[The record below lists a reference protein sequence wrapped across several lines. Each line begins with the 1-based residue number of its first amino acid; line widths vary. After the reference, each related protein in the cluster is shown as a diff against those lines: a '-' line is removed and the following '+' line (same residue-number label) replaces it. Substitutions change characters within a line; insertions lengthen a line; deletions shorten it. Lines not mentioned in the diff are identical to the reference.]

1 MTKFAEL
8 ERQLIEHEGL
18 MLKPYLDTAHK
29 PRLTIGVGRNLDDVG
44 LRSEAE
50 AIYLLRSDI
59 EAIWR
64 ELTRRWPTVAS
75 LDEVRRDV
83 CVDMAFN
90 LGVTG
95 FLKFRKTIGYIDDGK
110 YRTASAEMLRSAW
123 ADQVG
128 NRAVR
133 LSEMMAS
140 GRRA

>member
-1 MTKFAEL
+1 MTKFEQL

-18 MLKPYLDTAHK
+18 RLKPYHDTADP

-64 ELTRRWPTVAS
+64 ELTRRWPTVAT
-75 LDEVRRDV
+75 LDDVRRDV
-83 CVDMAFN
+83 ILDMAFN
-90 LGVTG
+90 LGAG
-95 FLKFRKTIGYIDDGK
+95 GLMRFRKTLAYIEDGK
-110 YRTASAEMLRSAW
+110 FTAASIEMLRSRW

-128 NRAVR
+128 TRAIR

-140 GRRA
+140 GRRT